1 MIRKRKILHILL
13 SFLIAFGI
21 WVYVVTVV
29 SPESEGTFY
38 NIPVVLT
45 NESVLL
51 DKGLMINSDDK
62 PTVTLQL
69 RGNRTDLIT
78 LKNSDI
84 TVVADLSKI
93 HSPGQQPLNL
103 DISFTGGNA
112 FEIVNQTPSYITLQ
126 IAEWTTKKVPVQ
138 VDYTGNLGLDYIA
151 FKDELMLDNDHVTIT
166 GPKEVVDRV
175 SMAQIT
181 VDLEGQTESIIQNY
195 RYTLCDESGTPVDVS
210 GITTNIEEVNLNLKI
225 QRVKEIQLMLDVTYG
240 GGANPNNTVLTLS
253 QQVIK
258 VCGSSKA
265 LEDLDT
271 IILGSINLSKIPEDT
286 VMTFPIVLPEGIEN
300 LSGITEVEASISF
313 PGLSTKVL
321 KVDRIFVTGLPA
333 GMNYE
338 IGAKVVSV
346 TVRGPQELLEQL
358 TPEQVSIL
366 INLTDAMLGENLYK
380 AQILLDDAYS
390 QVGIIDS
397 YSVLVTLTEAT
408 GEPANGTEG

>member
-1 MIRKRKILHILL
+1 MKRILHILL

-29 SPESEGTFY
+29 SPESESTFY

-51 DKGLMINSDDK
+51 DKGLMITSDND

-69 RGNRTDLIT
+69 RGNRTDLNN

-93 HSPGQQPLNL
+93 HAAGEQILNFNV
-103 DISFTGGNA
+103 SFTGGNA
-112 FEIVNQTPSYITLQ
+112 FEIVSQSPRNVTLK
-126 IAEWTTKKVPVQ
+126 IAEWSTKKVPVQ
-138 VDYTGNLGLDYIA
+138 VDYSGTLGLDYIA
-151 FKDELMLDNDHVTIT
+151 FKDELVLDNDHVTIT

-175 SMAQIT
+175 ATAKIT
-181 VDLEGQTESIIQNY
+181 VDLEGQTESVSQSY
-195 RYTLCDESGTPVDVS
+195 RYTLCDESGAPVDAAS
-210 GITTNIEEVNLNLKI
+210 ITTNLAEVAVNLKI
-225 QRVKEIQLMLDVTYG
+225 QRVKEIQLVLDVTYG
-240 GGANPNNTVLTLS
+240 GGANQSNTLLVLS

-265 LEDLDT
+265 LEGLDSIT
-271 IILGSINLSKIPEDT
+271 IGSVNLSKIPEDT

-300 LSGITEVEASISF
+300 LSGITEVEADISF
-313 PGLSTKVL
+313 PGLNTKVL
-321 KVDRIFVTGLPA
+321 QVERIFVTGLPA
-333 GMNYE
+333 GMKYD

-346 TVRGPQELLEQL
+346 TVRGPQELLEQM
-358 TPEQVSIL
+358 TAENVSVL
-366 INLTDAMLGENLYK
+366 INLAEAVLGENLYK
-380 AQILLDDAYS
+380 AQILLDDAFS

-397 YSVLVTLTEAT
+397 YSVLVTLTEST
-408 GEPANGTEG
+408 GESVNGTEG